1 VSFTKGAGEILLLG
15 PFRRKTKLMKPNR
28 ADQTGERLEHIR
40 AAVEENP
47 RKMTL
52 QLARDLGVPEVEV
65 IRAFPPNRVTEL
77 DIARWEELLRN
88 LEALGSVRVLVS
100 NGAATIEV
108 DGQFG
113 GFSTAGEFFNVQT
126 DSLDLHLRWQQLA
139 AVFAVEKPGHMDG
152 TATYSLQFFDQ
163 AGAAALKV
171 FLNFGAPIRPEQQA
185 QFLELRNGFRP

>member
-1 VSFTKGAGEILLLG
+1 
-15 PFRRKTKLMKPNR
+15 MKVIQP
-28 ADQTGERLEHIR
+28 DQQTDRIR
-40 AAVEENP
+40 AAVAKNP

-65 IRAFPPNRVTEL
+65 IRAFPSDRIVEL
-77 DIARWEELLRN
+77 DIARWEELLRS

-100 NGAATIEV
+100 NGATTIEA

-126 DSLDLHLRWQQLA
+126 DTLDMHIRWRELA

-152 TATYSLQFFDQ
+152 TGTRSFQFFDRE
-163 AGAAALKV
+163 GA
-171 FLNFGAPIRPEQQA
+171 
-185 QFLELRNGFRP
+185 

>member
-1 VSFTKGAGEILLLG
+1 MNSNEPSRQGD
-15 PFRRKTKLMKPNR
+15 R
-28 ADQTGERLEHIR
+28 IR
-40 AAVEENP
+40 AAVEKNP

-65 IRAFPPNRVTEL
+65 IRAFPPDRVTEL
-77 DIARWEELLRN
+77 EIARWEELLRS
-88 LEALGSVRVLVS
+88 LEQLGQVRVLVS

-126 DSLDLHLRWQQLA
+126 DTLDMHIRWRELA

-152 TATYSLQFFDQ
+152 MGTRSFQFFDQ
-163 AGAAALKV
+163 TGAAAFKI
-171 FLNFGAPIRPEQQA
+171 FLNFGGPIAPEREAKFI
-185 QFLELRNGFRP
+185 ELRSKFT